1 MRDRQTKYPWD
12 KWLDGETWEL
22 RKGRDYESTLESLR
36 GRASRAASQ
45 RGKKVKTRIIRDG
58 HGEGI
63 AIRAY
68 EEGETFEWQEADRA
82 SHHLLYPW
90 HEWLN
95 GQTWE
100 LRQGQHFEGPAERLR
115 RNAWLRARRK
125 GKKVRT
131 RLVRGNADEGDAG
144 EGLVLRAYEEG
155 EEFDWEEADRPGP
168 IAIYPWE
175 QWLNGEAWELRQ
187 GRDYETPTERFR
199 KTAWSAAHS
208 QGKKLKTRLVRDGGA
223 ERLVIRAYE
232 A

>member
-12 KWLDGETWEL
+12 KWLDGRTWEL

-58 HGEGI
+58 RGEGI

-131 RLVRGNADEGDAG
+131 RLVRGDADEGDAG
-144 EGLVLRAYEEG
+144 EGLVIRAYEEG
-155 EEFDWEEADRPGP
+155 EEFYWQEADRPGP
-168 IAIYPWE
+168 IAIYPWDR
-175 QWLNGEAWELRQ
+175 WLNGEAWELQR

-208 QGKKLKTRLVRDGGA
+208 KGKKLKTRLVRDGGA